1 MKNDLCFTNVSF
13 NFLSGSSEF
22 VNLIMNNISSCILLL
37 DKDVRLTAFNDSL
50 KTIFSN
56 RKDEDLIYKKCG
68 EAIGCAYQIEEQK
81 SCGDTSQCN
90 NCELRVAALA
100 SYLNDESIFKDHI
113 VKPFFDYNNKKVDKH
128 IQFSTRVFN
137 FNGDKYVIMIID
149 DISRFVGKKPAGNNK
164 LK

>member
-37 DKDVRLTAFNDSL
+37 DKDVRLTA
-50 KTIFSN
+50 
-56 RKDEDLIYKKCG
+56 YKKCG